1 MTNISAWHVI
11 DRFSACIMMLLELIK
26 LATMRPFTRPAIY
39 ILYIVSCGIAMLCF
53 LKGQESLQLL
63 SEDGFVFWHSGWHCY
78 PIIASIV
85 HLIEYALNQRWGEYY
100 KFGCDE
106 AAADNE
112 GCGGHPKRCE
122 MDDTYLYNSDV
133 SIESQSAAATSS
145 EREGD
150 SFEVQR
156 VFASSVTNVS
166 SAVLPASRQSRRIA
180 RMKPE
185 NLRCL

>member
-26 LATMRPFTRPAIY
+26 LVTMRPYTRPAIY
-39 ILYIVSCGIAMLCF
+39 ILYLVSCGIAMFCF

-78 PIIASIV
+78 PIIASFV

-106 AAADNE
+106 AAADK
-112 GCGGHPKRCE
+112 GRGDHPKRCD
-122 MDDTYLYNSDV
+122 MDDNYLYNSDV
-133 SIESQSAAATSS
+133 PKESQGAATTS
-145 EREGD
+145 EQE
-150 SFEVQR
+150 E
-156 VFASSVTNVS
+156 
-166 SAVLPASRQSRRIA
+166 LH
-180 RMKPE
+180 
-185 NLRCL
+185 LRLQM